1 MSNILRT
8 YSSKM
13 ETNDKFILTAKMLLD
28 TGAVVNICPTKYVK
42 QLLNNWIKESKLR
55 VLTANG
61 ETERAGGEFE
71 VQIAGCV
78 NDYRAKFYCLNNGED
93 WLLSFS
99 VLEDLGFKCYL
110 GTRSDGKGYLITPQ
124 GSIITIHREPDGCYS
139 VFIEFTITEKGDLK
153 FKFIDEKKEIAQDDI
168 FMQGPATAYSLS
180 QENFEIHPMDS
191 LDEDNIRE
199 WKHMDWKDA
208 ILKNFKD
215 KVLFSCE
222 VNSVHEDETF
232 VECFSDSDE
241 DNEEAYVMGAKD
253 TKREAKIQVTT
264 NLTYP
269 SDEIV
274 GSSDTGSAHTASTM
288 RVYTENYEDWTEGE
302 INSLDP
308 FKEKCVENWLTERKY
323 SENHKGS
330 ENDVIIYYCDDCQG
344 RIVDS
349 TCLCGKTHDTNQ
361 AVEEKGDEITICYLQ
376 NDVTDNKSDKCYLT
390 RDIPIELKM
399 SDDHAESPRGLL
411 GLLADEKEGKLQKN
425 NVNIQS
431 PKNKVKEYETLKDR
445 REKVKGSFNRNKDGG
460 IIHRF
465 PLQNDPMELHEA
477 FGHPSD
483 EILAKMEE
491 CLHGV
496 PVMKR
501 VSEDCELCRNLK
513 RRKIPKKKVE
523 GADHTAYMIGES
535 ISIDFT
541 RWFEDGSI
549 EGEHVGLLAQINN
562 TGYPMGITL
571 KDHTEV
577 IDALDTIY
585 KYMRTKLGVS
595 LIHIHADCD
604 SLWYSVEGAQEC
616 LGKVARWCYH
626 HVVDLTTNSPGISQQ
641 NGVIE
646 STMSKVM
653 ALTSI
658 QLRCAYLDIVFWARS
673 FKHAVC
679 LIGRRPWLHSKLKC
693 LVESVTKIPFVVT
706 FKEMVDMS
714 VFAAPFGSMTIQG
727 EGSMAQ
733 PVKASSMKSMG
744 HFGLFM
750 GIPQNKGFLTFSLVT
765 LKVRN
770 KYNVK
775 FIRDLTK
782 RPMLLKDAG
791 LFSPV
796 NQDSKDRVLI
806 DAALSACFND
816 YSGEREMGIICM
828 NRFTGRPMKVVPFL
842 DLHGDMYSMLRLDD
856 DEQNEKSEDMH
867 IEGGMTGDD
876 ELESDEEA
884 SSVEGRSGK
893 EAETPAME
901 SDDEE
906 ELVDKRSA
914 GRRSRKFSAPR
925 FGGPGGRSQAKRRKR
940 KSEGEKNGYDS
951 DENKTTNYYPAEP
964 KVKEF
969 LPGISPFSNKDLKR
983 VKPHRRLPAPGGVRK
998 RDTLEAR
1005 EIAFAKNI
1013 FENKPDE
1020 KIRFTPLNPKKPG
1033 TGTAQRYDLYK
1044 HAKTVKEYREAG
1056 GKWPDF
1062 VYAIQH
1068 GQVFVECMN
1077 PTNMVLRTHALFIP
1091 ALRQSNIATQLR
1103 VCALSREDDNVA
1115 AVLSSRVQMIMK
1127 QSQGTDAISWAL
1139 DKKYNLQDDENDMD
1153 NSEREEFMKRV
1164 GQVSAEDKKPES
1176 ETERAQSELTGE
1188 ILRGLGVN
1196 QLHLAKDSL
1205 PYSEYLERSTAKV
1218 CTVLQDCE
1226 TYLREKEG
1234 RPLRKDLDEVLKAA
1248 KAHRRNPENIL
1259 IYQSKKIR
1267 AYVIQVA
1274 KMQPNPKSVVEAINR
1289 WDGDEWIPPI
1299 IAEWERLHKDFPTME
1314 LVERYPEGAD
1324 VVPLL
1329 WVLTQKYS
1337 ATGEASRKKCRIVAA
1352 QTRDKFPRNK
1362 EDLYSPTVNS
1372 EFVRLILAISLEYD
1386 CSISTFDVAGG
1397 FLTAEYD
1404 DEEFGPLYVKIPSN
1418 LEEVLTDRPD
1428 LIPRLPNGKLAK
1440 YAKVKRSLYG
1450 ARASPLIFFRK
1461 YRDFIIKSE
1470 SEGGPGFT
1478 QSKIDPCCF
1487 YKRGNCGDGSTKG
1500 LTQEP
1505 SIENMKHSFGLV
1517 SAHVDDAL
1525 LSFSNDQEG
1534 RRMRQ
1539 DFEEKLFKEFNAS
1552 PEESSGDQIE
1562 YLSMLVQIDREK
1574 GCMTFQVPKLL
1585 KKLKQLLE
1593 EIKNGKGAHPKGGKL
1608 KYPLDPY
1615 SKDIFEETSE
1625 ENPIVAYSDYDS
1637 RSVLGLAAYIVLHT
1651 RPDCAYSAAVCARF
1665 AGCRNTKNVVA
1676 AINHLAWYLVDTAD
1690 DHVLTFWKTE
1700 NGAGLNAFSDAS
1712 FANCPITRKSHYGYF
1727 MRYGHNIFGWRSK
1740 LQSIPALSSR
1750 DSELIASVECIKH
1763 LLGVRFFL
1771 CETGFLHGGPTPVK
1785 IDNKASLEGIRNDKI
1800 SKSSMYM
1807 GYRLA
1812 WVKHQLED
1820 GLIDLSHVVSEENL
1834 ADILTKSLK
1843 CELLRELRAK
1853 VLRNESAFE

>member
-376 NDVTDNKSDKCYLT
+376 NDVTNNKSDKCYLT

-951 DENKTTNYYPAEP
+951 DGNKTRNYHPAEP

-1615 SKDIFEETSE
+1615 TKDIFEETSE

>member
-1 MSNILRT
+1 
-8 YSSKM
+8 M

-288 RVYTENYEDWTEGE
+288 RVYTGNYEDWTEGK

-349 TCLCGKTHDTNQ
+349 TCLCGKTHDINQ
-361 AVEEKGDEITICYLQ
+361 AVEEKGDEITMCYLQ

-411 GLLADEKEGKLQKN
+411 GLLADEKEEKLQKN

-465 PLQNDPMELHEA
+465 HLQNDPMELHEA

-483 EILAKMEE
+483 EILVKMEE

-658 QLRCAYLDIVFWARS
+658 QLRCAYLDIVFWAKS

-925 FGGPGGRSQAKRRKR
+925 FGGPGGRSQAQRRKR

-951 DENKTTNYYPAEP
+951 DGNETTNYYPAEP

-1020 KIRFTPLNPKKPG
+1020 KIRFTPVNPKKPG

-1103 VCALSREDDNVA
+1103 VCALSREDDNIA

-1164 GQVSAEDKKPES
+1164 GQVSAEEKKPES

-1205 PYSEYLERSTAKV
+1205 PYSEYLERSTVKV

-1248 KAHRRNPENIL
+1248 KAHRRDPENIL

-1615 SKDIFEETSE
+1615 TKDIFEETSE

>member
-1 MSNILRT
+1 LKGIEGEIPRSKTTDWLSEILRT
-8 YSSKM
+8 YSTKL

-28 TGAVVNICPTKYVK
+28 TGAVVSICPKKYVK
-42 QLLNNWIKESKLR
+42 QLLDDWIKESKLR
-55 VLTANG
+55 VLTAGG
-61 ETERAGGEFE
+61 ETESAGGEFE
-71 VQIAGCV
+71 AKIDGCV
-78 NDYRAKFYCLNNGED
+78 NDYRLKFYCLNNGQD
-93 WLLSFS
+93 WLLSFN
-99 VLEDLGFKCYL
+99 VLEELGFQCYL
-110 GTRSDGKGYLITPQ
+110 GGREDGKGYLMTPQ
-124 GSIITIHREPDGCYS
+124 GSIITVHREPDGCYS
-139 VFIEFTITEKGDLK
+139 VFIEFTATEKGDLK
-153 FKFIDEKKEIAQDDI
+153 FRFIDERNENGKNDD

-180 QENFEIHPMDS
+180 HENFEIKMGDS
-191 LDEDNIRE
+191 SEGDDSCE
-199 WKHMDWKDA
+199 WKHMEWKDA
-208 ILKNFKD
+208 VMKNYPKD
-215 KVLFSCE
+215 VFISCE
-222 VNSVHEDETF
+222 VDSKHEDEFF
-232 VECFSDSDE
+232 VECFSDSYEKEEE
-241 DNEEAYVMGAKD
+241 DPKVKIKQVKWEAG
-253 TKREAKIQVTT
+253 IQVKT
-264 NLTYP
+264 NSTYP
-269 SDEIV
+269 KEGIHGVIGTDSE
-274 GSSDTGSAHTASTM
+274 H
-288 RVYTENYEDWTEGE
+288 YEG
-302 INSLDP
+302 
-308 FKEKCVENWLTERKY
+308 KVCKR
-323 SENHKGS
+323 
-330 ENDVIIYYCDDCQG
+330 NDVIIYFCDNCQG
-344 RIVDS
+344 NIVDS
-349 TCLCGKTHDTNQ
+349 TCLCGKTHDLDQ
-361 AVEEKGDEITICYLQ
+361 AVEEKGNDITICYSLG
-376 NDVTDNKSDKCYLT
+376 DVTEGKSDVFSE
-390 RDIPIELKM
+390 IPIELRM
-399 SDDHAESPRGLL
+399 SDDHADSPRGLL
-411 GLLADEKEGKLQKN
+411 GMLADERDGKIRKETE
-425 NVNIQS
+425 NIQT
-431 PKNKVKEYETLKDR
+431 PTKKAKEYEKLKDR
-445 REKVKGSFNRNKDGG
+445 REKVKRSFNRNKEGG
-460 IIHRF
+460 IIHRY
-465 PLQNDPMELHEA
+465 PLHNNSMELHEA

-496 PVMKR
+496 PIMRR
-501 VSEDCELCRNLK
+501 VSEECELCRSLR
-513 RRKIPKKKVE
+513 RRKIPKKGVE
-523 GADHTAYMIGES
+523 GADHTVYMIGES

-549 EGEHVGLLAQINN
+549 EGEHVGLLCQINN
-562 TGYPMGITL
+562 TGYPMGFTM
-571 KDHTEV
+571 KDHLE
-577 IDALDTIY
+577 IIEALDTIY
-585 KYMRTKLGVS
+585 KYIRTKMGVN

-604 SLWYSVEGAQEC
+604 SMWYTVEGAQEC

-626 HVVDLTTNSPGISQQ
+626 NCVDLTTNSPGISQQ
-641 NGVIE
+641 NGIIE

-653 ALTSI
+653 ALTSV

-679 LIGRRPWLHSKLKC
+679 LIGRRPWLHSKLKA
-693 LVESVTKIPFVVT
+693 LMESVTKIPFVVT

-714 VFAAPFGSMTIQG
+714 VFAAPFGCLTIQG
-727 EGSMAQ
+727 EGSMAK
-733 PVKASSMKSMG
+733 PVKASSMKRMG

-750 GIPQNKGFLTFSLVT
+750 GLPQGKGFLTFSLVT

-770 KYNVK
+770 KFNVK

-806 DAALSACFND
+806 DAALSACFNE
-816 YSGEREMGIICM
+816 YKGEREMGIICM
-828 NRFTGRPMKVVPFL
+828 NRFTGRPMKVIPVMDINDEL
-842 DLHGDMYSMLRLDD
+842 YSMVRLEDD
-856 DEQNEKSEDMH
+856 IQEDKSENLN
-867 IEGGMTGDD
+867 IEGGIRENGMGGGDNGD
-876 ELESDEEA
+876 GVGPSNEGDGG
-884 SSVEGRSGK
+884 VEV
-893 EAETPAME
+893 ETDD
-901 SDDEE
+901 SDDDDD
-906 ELVDKRSA
+906 LVDRRAA
-914 GRRSRKFSAPR
+914 GRRTRKFSAPR
-925 FGGPGGRSQAKRRKR
+925 FGGPGGRGQTKCRGR
-940 KSEGEKNGYDS
+940 KSGGVKDGYDS
-951 DENKTTNYYPAEP
+951 DGNKSTNHYPAEP
-964 KVKEF
+964 TVKEF

-998 RDTLEAR
+998 RDTLEAK
-1005 EIAFAKNI
+1005 EVAFARNI
-1013 FENKPDE
+1013 FDNKPDE
-1020 KIRFTPLNPKKPG
+1020 KIRFQPVNPKKPG
-1033 TGTAQRYDLYK
+1033 TGTAQRYELYK

-1062 VYAIQH
+1062 VYALQH

-1077 PTNMVLRTHALFIP
+1077 PVNMIARTHALFIP
-1091 ALRQSNIATQLR
+1091 ALRQSNLATQLR
-1103 VCALSREDDNVA
+1103 VCALSRDDDNVA
-1115 AVLSSRVQMIMK
+1115 AVLSSRVQMVLK

-1139 DKKYNLQDDENDMD
+1139 DKKYNFENDENDMGK
-1153 NSEREEFMKRV
+1153 SEREKFMKRV
-1164 GQVSAEDKKPES
+1164 GKVGSDEKEPVK
-1176 ETERAQSELTGE
+1176 ETEAQNELTGE

-1205 PYSEYLERSTAKV
+1205 PYSEYLERSAAKI

-1234 RPLRKDLDEVLKAA
+1234 RPLRQDLDEVMKVA
-1248 KAHRRNPENIL
+1248 KEHRRAPQNIL

-1267 AYVIQVA
+1267 AYLAQVA
-1274 KMQPNPKSVVEAINR
+1274 KMEPNPRSVMDAINR

-1299 IAEWERLHKDFPTME
+1299 VAEWERLHKDFPTME
-1314 LVERYPEGAD
+1314 LVDRYPEGAD

-1337 ATGEASRKKCRIVAA
+1337 ATGVASRKKCRIVAA

-1418 LEEVLTDRPD
+1418 LEEVLKDRPD
-1428 LIPRLPNGKLAK
+1428 LIPRLPTGKVAK

-1461 YRDFIIKSE
+1461 YRDFIIKPE
-1470 SEGGPGFT
+1470 SEGGPGFI

-1487 YKRGNCGDGSTKG
+1487 YKRGNCGDGSTHG
-1500 LTQEP
+1500 LTEEP

-1534 RRMRQ
+1534 RRMRL
-1539 DFEEKLFKEFNAS
+1539 DFEDKLFKEFNAS

-1574 GCMTFQVPKLL
+1574 GCMTFKVPKLL

-1593 EIKNGKGAHPKGGKL
+1593 EIKNCRGAHPKGGKL
-1608 KYPLDPY
+1608 KYPIDPY

-1625 ENPIVAYSDYDS
+1625 ENPIVPYSEYDS

-1651 RPDCAYSAAVCARF
+1651 RPDCAYSTAVCARF

-1700 NGAGLNAFSDAS
+1700 NGAGLNAYSDAS

-1727 MRYGHNIFGWRSK
+1727 LRYGDNIFGWRSK

-1763 LLGVRFFL
+1763 LLGIRFFL
-1771 CETGFLHGGPTPVK
+1771 CEAGFLFGGPTPIK

-1843 CELLRELRAK
+1843 SDLLKELRAK
-1853 VLRNESAFE
+1853 VLRNEGE

>member
-1 MSNILRT
+1 
-8 YSSKM
+8 M

-28 TGAVVNICPTKYVK
+28 TGAVVNICPKKYVK
-42 QLLNNWIKESKLR
+42 KLLNNWIQDSKLR

-61 ETERAGGEFE
+61 ETEGAGGEFE

-78 NDYRAKFYCLNNGED
+78 NDYRVKFYCLNNGED

-139 VFIEFTITEKGDLK
+139 VYIEFTVTEKGDLK
-153 FKFIDEKKEIAQDDI
+153 FKFIDEKKKNAQDDI

-180 QENFEIHPMDS
+180 QENYEVQTLNTWDK
-191 LDEDNIRE
+191 DELRE
-199 WKHMDWKDA
+199 WKHMNWKDA
-208 ILKNFKD
+208 VLKNFTD
-215 KVLFSCE
+215 EVLISCE
-222 VNSVHEDETF
+222 VNSVHEDEIF
-232 VECFSDSDE
+232 MECFSDTDE
-241 DNEEAYVMGAKD
+241 EMESIGGNTDNEY
-253 TKREAKIQVTT
+253 
-264 NLTYP
+264 
-269 SDEIV
+269 
-274 GSSDTGSAHTASTM
+274 AHTASM
-288 RVYTENYEDWTEGE
+288 KRVDSDNYADWTEE
-302 INSLDP
+302 DINALDP
-308 FKEKCVENWLTERKY
+308 FKEICVENWLTKRGY
-323 SENHKGS
+323 SENPQCSK
-330 ENDVIIYYCDDCQG
+330 NDDIIYYCDDCQE

-349 TCLCGKTHDTNQ
+349 TCSCRKIHDITQ
-361 AVEEKGDEITICYLQ
+361 AVEEKKDEITISELH
-376 NDVTDNKSDKCYLT
+376 DVTDFKSDKCYLS
-390 RDIPIELKM
+390 REIPIELKM
-399 SDDHAESPRGLL
+399 SDDHAESPRGII
-411 GLLADEKEGKLQKN
+411 GLLADEKEGNLQKN
-425 NVNIQS
+425 CVNIQT
-431 PKNKVKEYETLKDR
+431 PKNKVKEYEKLKDR

-496 PVMKR
+496 PIMKR
-501 VSEDCELCRNLK
+501 VSEDCELCRNLR
-513 RRKIPKKKVE
+513 RRKIPKKTVE

-585 KYMRTKLGVS
+585 KYVRTKLGVS

-626 HVVDLTTNSPGISQQ
+626 HVVNLTTNSPGISPQ

-658 QLRCAYLDIVFWARS
+658 QLRSAYLDIVFWARS

-714 VFAAPFGSMTIQG
+714 VFAAPFGAMTIQG

-806 DAALSACFND
+806 DAALSACFNE

-828 NRFTGRPMKVVPFL
+828 NRFTGRPMRVVPFL
-842 DLHGDMYSMLRLDD
+842 DVHGEMYSMLRLDD
-856 DEQNEKSEDMH
+856 DELNEKSEDMT
-867 IEGGMTGDD
+867 IEGGKTRND
-876 ELESDEEA
+876 EPDSDEGASSGEGESEEDAEGAALDSDEE
-884 SSVEGRSGK
+884 
-893 EAETPAME
+893 
-901 SDDEE
+901 D
-906 ELVDKRSA
+906 ELVDRRSA
-914 GRRSRKFSAPR
+914 GRRTRQFSTPR
-925 FGGPGGRSQAKRRKR
+925 FGGPSGRSQTQRRKR

-951 DENKTTNYYPAEP
+951 DGNKSTNYYPAEP

-1139 DKKYNLQDDENDMD
+1139 DKKYNLQVDKNDMD
-1153 NSEREEFMKRV
+1153 NSEREEFIKRV
-1164 GQVSAEDKKPES
+1164 GQVKAKEKKLENV
-1176 ETERAQSELTGE
+1176 TEQAQSELTGE

-1205 PYSEYLERSTAKV
+1205 PYSEYLERSAAKV

-1234 RPLRKDLDEVLKAA
+1234 RPLRKDLDDVLRAA
-1248 KAHRRNPENIL
+1248 KAHRRDPENIL

-1267 AYVIQVA
+1267 AYVMQVA

-1289 WDGDEWIPPI
+1289 WDGDEWVPPI
-1299 IAEWERLHKDFPTME
+1299 IAEWERLHKDFPTMQ
-1314 LVERYPEGAD
+1314 LVDRYPEGAD

-1428 LIPRLPNGKLAK
+1428 LIPRLPNGRLAK

-1461 YRDFIIKSE
+1461 YRDFIIKPE
-1470 SEGGPGFT
+1470 AEGGPGFT

-1487 YKRGNCGDGSTKG
+1487 YKRGNCGNGSTHG
-1500 LTQEP
+1500 LTEEP
-1505 SIENMKHSFGLV
+1505 SIENMKHSFGLA

-1539 DFEEKLFKEFNAS
+1539 DFEEKLFEEFNAS

-1574 GCMTFQVPKLL
+1574 GYMTFKVPKLL

-1593 EIKNGKGAHPKGGKL
+1593 EIKNDKGAHPKGGKL
-1608 KYPLDPY
+1608 KYPIDPY

-1625 ENPIVAYSDYDS
+1625 ANPIVSYSDYDS

-1700 NGAGLNAFSDAS
+1700 GGAGLNAFSDAS

-1727 MRYGHNIFGWRSK
+1727 MRYGDNIFGWRSK

-1843 CELLRELRAK
+1843 CDLLREIRAK
-1853 VLRNESAFE
+1853 VLRNESTFE

>member
-191 LDEDNIRE
+191 LDKDNIRE

-288 RVYTENYEDWTEGE
+288 RIYTENHEDWTERE

-411 GLLADEKEGKLQKN
+411 GLLADEKEGKIQKN
-425 NVNIQS
+425 NVNIQT

-884 SSVEGRSGK
+884 SSVEGRSEK

-1248 KAHRRNPENIL
+1248 KAHRRDPENIL

-1562 YLSMLVQIDREK
+1562 YLSMFVPIDRVY
-1574 GCMTFQVPKLL
+1574 GCMTFRRNLGGESHSSIL
-1585 KKLKQLLE
+1585 RLRFT
-1593 EIKNGKGAHPKGGKL
+1593 IGARTGSIHCL
-1608 KYPLDPY
+1608 
-1615 SKDIFEETSE
+1615 
-1625 ENPIVAYSDYDS
+1625 AY
-1637 RSVLGLAAYIVLHT
+1637 
-1651 RPDCAYSAAVCARF
+1651 
-1665 AGCRNTKNVVA
+1665 
-1676 AINHLAWYLVDTAD
+1676 
-1690 DHVLTFWKTE
+1690 
-1700 NGAGLNAFSDAS
+1700 
-1712 FANCPITRKSHYGYF
+1712 
-1727 MRYGHNIFGWRSK
+1727 
-1740 LQSIPALSSR
+1740 
-1750 DSELIASVECIKH
+1750 
-1763 LLGVRFFL
+1763 
-1771 CETGFLHGGPTPVK
+1771 
-1785 IDNKASLEGIRNDKI
+1785 
-1800 SKSSMYM
+1800 
-1807 GYRLA
+1807 
-1812 WVKHQLED
+1812 
-1820 GLIDLSHVVSEENL
+1820 
-1834 ADILTKSLK
+1834 
-1843 CELLRELRAK
+1843 
-1853 VLRNESAFE
+1853 